1 MAVTSVLASGRCVK
15 MRVDEGDEGED
26 RSVLVVGRPINHTL
40 RQLSHSATL
49 VLRILPAM
57 NNHV

>member
-1 MAVTSVLASGRCVK
+1 MKRYAVTASGHSVE

-26 RSVLVVGRPINHTL
+26 RSVLVVGCPVNHTL
-40 RQLSHSATL
+40 RQLPHGATL

-57 NNHV
+57 YNR